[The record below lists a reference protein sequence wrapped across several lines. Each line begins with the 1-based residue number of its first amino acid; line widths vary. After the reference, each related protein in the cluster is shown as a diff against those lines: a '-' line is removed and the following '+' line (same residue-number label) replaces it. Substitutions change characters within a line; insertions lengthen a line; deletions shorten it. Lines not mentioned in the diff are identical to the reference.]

1 MSVKLSKEEKVQEY
15 SIVCPISTLKFR
27 TKQINKFAKLA
38 IVPMTINIQRV
49 TVKENDF

>member
-15 SIVCPISTLKFR
+15 SIVCPTSTLKFR
-27 TKQINKFAKLA
+27 TKQIKFAKLA
-38 IVPMTINIQRV
+38 IVPMTINIQKL